1 MSEQRLGITEK
12 YSREIQD
19 IANKLRDLENERV
32 YELSGA
38 KMDGYLAT
46 NAQQLRKMIED
57 LLYKIDNQ
65 LPSIND
71 ELAPLFSDKKE

>member
-1 MSEQRLGITEK
+1 MSEQKLGITEK
-12 YSREIQD
+12 YSQEILE
-19 IANKLRDLENERV
+19 IENKLRDLENNRV
-32 YELSGA
+32 YELSHV

-46 NAQQLRKMIED
+46 NARQLREMIRK

-71 ELAPLFSDKKE
+71 ELDQLFQDKKE